1 MSEPIDMSV
10 IASNEEP
17 LAGMLPKTLSQF
29 SDAELR
35 VFVEEIRNL
44 RSTSQT
50 LRARMAIQKAVKA
63 DVKESKAVENAFGEF

>member
-1 MSEPIDMSV
+1 MSDMTDISY
-10 IASNEEP
+10 NEEP

-35 VFVEEIRNL
+35 VFVEDIRTL

-63 DVKESKAVENAFGEF
+63 DAKEAKQIENEFGEF

>member
-1 MSEPIDMSV
+1 MSDMSD
-10 IASNEEP
+10 ISANEEP

-35 VFVEEIRNL
+35 VFVEDIRTL

-63 DVKESKAVENAFGEF
+63 DAKEAKQIENEFGEF

>member
-1 MSEPIDMSV
+1 MTD
-10 IASNEEP
+10 IANNEEL

-35 VFVEEIRNL
+35 VFVEDIRNL

-63 DVKESKAVENAFGEF
+63 DAKESKQIENTFSEF

>member
-1 MSEPIDMSV
+1 MSDMNDIS
-10 IASNEEP
+10 ANEEP

-35 VFVEEIRNL
+35 VFVEDIRNL
-44 RSTSQT
+44 RSTTQT

-63 DVKESKAVENAFGEF
+63 DAKEAKQIENEFGEF

>member
-1 MSEPIDMSV
+1 MSDMTD

-35 VFVEEIRNL
+35 VFVEDIRNL

-63 DVKESKAVENAFGEF
+63 DAKEAKQIENEFGEF

>member
-1 MSEPIDMSV
+1 MNLDE
-10 IASNEEP
+10 IAQNEEP
-17 LAGMLPKTLSQF
+17 LAGMLPQTLSQF

-35 VFVEEIRNL
+35 AFVEDIRML

-63 DVKESKAVENAFGEF
+63 DVKEAKATENMFSDF